1 MIVEQRFKY
10 LKFKLVKRQVLKDKH
25 EVAFYTSFAILCCIL
40 LFTNFLPP
48 CGDLFIICSA
58 ILQDYPH
65 IRPFWFSFSQLL
77 ILVTSS
83 ECLISNSLS
92 IVLVYPLAVLLLPAV
107 VCLPSKCACICERQT
122 DRQTD
127 IHLSGRLL
135 KMVTI
140 QTTTHT
146 HSFKLSLKLHPLSL
160 WFQVGERQLEEM
172 SDVLV
177 LWWRRGLSEWLR
189 RCQCAAPPHFNLNAI
204 P

>member
-122 DRQTD
+122 DRQTFICLVD
-127 IHLSGRLL
+127 YSKWWLYKQPHIHTPLNCHSNCIHCVCDFKWEKDSWRKWVMFWFYDGGEDCLSGSDGAS
-135 KMVTI
+135 VP
-140 QTTTHT
+140 H
-146 HSFKLSLKLHPLSL
+146 HPTL
-160 WFQVGERQLEEM
+160 
-172 SDVLV
+172 
-177 LWWRRGLSEWLR
+177 
-189 RCQCAAPPHFNLNAI
+189 I
-204 P
+204 

>member
-83 ECLISNSLS
+83 ECLISNSFTPSLFSCYLLWSVCPLS
-92 IVLVYPLAVLLLPAV
+92 VHASV
-107 VCLPSKCACICERQT
+107 S